1 MRILLIE
8 PSTYTKSGLKKD
20 TVYRDAMRSTR
31 TLGLTL
37 PFLAALTPREHHV
50 EIAFDVCEEIE
61 EVYDLA
67 SYDLVGVTCQTVQ
80 MKRALELARVVRK
93 TGVKTVVGGPATI
106 EDGSRLVP
114 VLGRFFDAVV
124 IGEAEKLWEEVLQD
138 ATAGQLKDVY
148 KHEDFVPLRDL
159 PVPRFELIDFTK
171 VAEPHVYP
179 ALTSRGCPRTCD
191 FCSEFLY
198 SPWRWRPIDEVVDE
212 LSAYKSRF
220 GAQRIVFRDDD
231 FLVYPKRSRDL
242 LNKMSPLGLEW
253 ACQTDLNL
261 ARHTDVA
268 EAAVRAGLKSVSFGL
283 ESVRA
288 DNREDV
294 SKSFFSLEEA
304 RELLLMLHEA
314 GVETQVNIIFGF
326 DHDTPD
332 IFDETVEFLLG
343 CNVSSFF
350 ASVLFPIPGTKLY
363 TRLKEEGRLVEERPP
378 GIEDPTY
385 VGFLPKQMTAEQL
398 VNGFTRAQS
407 RFYRERLPNSVYWL
421 GAENHIWTGEED
433 LVLC

>member
-421 GAENHIWTGEED
+421 GAENLIWTGEED